1 MPKQIKFNLI
11 IDKKP
16 VRDVEGLLE
25 NFNIEDLLEAYQNG
39 SLKRWLLVRDMAKEA
54 AELDKIKG
62 DAVEAALEL
71 CRIFNAECTKEQLK
85 QAAYPFEFRQKFK
98 TELEKM
104 ETLKNQR
111 AEIILSYH
119 DGYDKLLDAMEAN
132 GDNYAFLKAAIN
144 DIFLKFRGLFIFNLY
159 NFYHRFIFDYP
170 LVILAVL
177 ANSEMRVLLTQVKSE
192 EQIFQH
198 ITNYYKHV
206 TDSYSSRYKAKIPIP
221 FTKRC
226 ETEAELAELQNKKA
240 YVFVLEFITDSLS
253 YSSGGSAMASFET
266 KNLKP
271 PFIYVDKNL
280 PIVISPYVQSFAK
293 ATDDYWLDVMPR
305 DKKCM
310 VIQMELGN
318 FVRNAGKNGEKL
330 VASDV
335 NGKFLLFDGIDYMS
349 KNDRDCLIFMEV

>member
-16 VRDVEGLLE
+16 VRDIEGLLE

-39 SLKRWLLVRDMAKEA
+39 SLKRWLLVRDMTKEA
-54 AELDKIKG
+54 DELDKIKG
-62 DAVEAALEL
+62 DAIEAASAL
-71 CRIFNAECTKEQLK
+71 CRIFIADCTKEQLK

-98 TELEKM
+98 AELEKM

-144 DIFLKFRGLFIFNLY
+144 EIFLKFRGLFIFNLY
-159 NFYHRFIFDYP
+159 NFYYRFVFNYP

-192 EQIFQH
+192 QEMFEH
-198 ITNYYKHV
+198 ITDPKFV
-206 TDSYSSRYKAKIPIP
+206 TEYYSSQYKQKIPIP

-226 ETEAELAELQNKKA
+226 ETEAELAELQEKWDK
-240 YVFVLEFITDSLS
+240 VFVLEFKTDSTS
-253 YSSGGSAMASFET
+253 YSSGGSAMRNFET
-266 KNLKP
+266 KRLKP
-271 PFIYVDKNL
+271 PFIYIDKD
-280 PIVISPYVQSFAK
+280 ISIFPSHVQSFAK
-293 ATDDYWLDVMPR
+293 ATNDYWLDVMPSG
-305 DKKCM
+305 KKCM
-310 VIQMELGN
+310 IIQMESGN

-330 VASDV
+330 AVGDV

-349 KNDRDCLIFMEV
+349 KNDQDCLIFMEV